1 MKFTKYI
8 NSQAFP
14 NYNQVEE
21 KDCGPTC
28 LKIIAKHYGKLLNI
42 QTLRNLSETT
52 REGSSL
58 LNLSDAAEKIGFRSL
73 GVKLDLGQL
82 QEAPLP
88 CVLHWNNDHY
98 VVLYKCPLTPKV
110 GILRGLFKQNTNY
123 LISDPAIGLIEYTQ
137 EEFLKF
143 WIGNN
148 ATETTE
154 EGITLLLEPTPKFYS
169 PVAHKGG
176 KVDVEIDD
184 EKSFFESPLWGLGAY
199 ILPYKSF
206 IIQLSIG
213 LLAGSLLQLV
223 FPFLTQSVVDVGIQ
237 NQNISFVYMVL
248 MAQLFLFFG
257 RTALELIRS
266 WILLHLSARIN
277 ISLISDFF
285 IKLMN
290 LPISF
295 FDVRMTG
302 DIMQRINDHH
312 RIERILTT
320 SSLDVLFSLI
330 NMVIMGGVLA
340 YYNLKIFAVF
350 FAGSL
355 LYFVWVT
362 LFLKRRAK
370 LDYKRFAEV
379 SQEQSKVIEL
389 INGMQEI
396 KLHNA
401 EKQKRWGW
409 EFIQARLFKVSI
421 KGMVLEQ
428 TQTIGSNFINELKNI
443 IIIFLSA
450 KLVIDGQITL
460 GMMLAI
466 SSIVGN
472 LNGPIV
478 QLINFI
484 REAQDAKISL
494 ARLSEIHEKEDEV
507 QNDDEKTN
515 DIPENAD
522 LVLKDVSFRYIGS
535 DINVLDN
542 LNLTIPSNK
551 ITAIVGTSGSG
562 KTTLMK
568 LLLKFYEPNSG
579 EISLSPAL
587 SKGEGVEPQSDANEF
602 SDDTIQNNIHNNLSS
617 VTSPSP
623 LGKVG
628 LGLISQ
634 KPWRNHIG
642 SVMQE
647 GYIFS
652 DTIANNI
659 AIGVDIIDKKR
670 LLYAADVANIK
681 DFIED
686 YPLGFNTKIGME
698 GVGMSTG
705 QKQRLLIARAV
716 YKNPE
721 MLFFDEATSA
731 LDANNEKEIMRKLDI
746 FFKNKTVV
754 VIAHRLSTVMNA
766 DQIVVLEKG
775 KIIEIGNHESLVAK
789 KGSYFELVRN
799 QLQLGS

>member
-1 MKFTKYI
+1 MKK
-8 NSQAFP
+8 FP
-14 NYNQVEE
+14 SFIQTES

-28 LKIIAKHYGKLLNI
+28 LKIIAKFYGKILNI
-42 QTLRNLSETT
+42 QELRDYSETT
-52 REGSSL
+52 RDGSNL
-58 LNLSDAAEKIGFRSL
+58 LMLSGAAEKFGFRTI
-73 GVKLDLGQL
+73 GVKRSVQQLD
-82 QEAPLP
+82 EVPLP
-88 CVLHWNNDHY
+88 CILHWNKYHY
-98 VVLYKCPLTPKV
+98 VVLHKIKK
-110 GILRGLFKQNTNY
+110 GIY
-123 LISDPAIGLIEYTQ
+123 YISDPAIGLIDYNQ

-148 ATETTE
+148 ANETTK
-154 EGITLLLEPTPKFYS
+154 EGIALLLEPTPKFY
-169 PVAHKGG
+169 
-176 KVDVEIDD
+176 
-184 EKSFFESPLWGLGAY
+184 KSEFETEDKKEFGFGLLFQY
-199 ILPYKSF
+199 IFPYKSF
-206 IIQLSIG
+206 IIQLIIG
-213 LLAGSLLQLV
+213 LLAGSLLELI
-223 FPFLTQSVVDVGIQ
+223 FPFLTQSIVDVGIQ
-237 NQNISFVYMVL
+237 NQNIHFIYL
-248 MAQLFLFFG
+248 ILFAQIFLFFG
-257 RTALELIRS
+257 KTALELIRS
-266 WILLHLSARIN
+266 WILLNLSARIN

-320 SSLDVLFSLI
+320 SSLNVLFSLI
-330 NMVIMGGVLA
+330 NMFIMGGVLA

-350 FAGSL
+350 FIGSFC
-355 LYFVWVT
+355 YFLWVI
-362 LFLKRRAK
+362 LFLKRREK

-409 EFIQARLFKVSI
+409 EYVQARLFKVSM
-421 KGMVLEQ
+421 KGLVLEQ
-428 TQTIGSNFINELKNI
+428 TQNIGSNFINEIKNI

-466 SSIVGN
+466 SSIVGS
-472 LNGPIV
+472 LNGPIL

-494 ARLSEIHEKEDEV
+494 ARLSEIHEKEDET
-507 QNDDEKTN
+507 QQSATQTH
-515 DIPENAD
+515 DIPKD
-522 LVLKDVSFRYIGS
+522 SDIVIKDVTFKYIGS
-535 DINVLDN
+535 DVNVLDN
-542 LNLTIPSNK
+542 LNLTIPANK
-551 ITAIVGTSGSG
+551 VTAIVGTSGSG

-579 EISLSPAL
+579 EILVDKTPL
-587 SKGEGVEPQSDANEF
+587 K
-602 SDDTIQNNIHNNLSS
+602 TIAQKTWRSH
-617 VTSPSP
+617 
-623 LGKVG
+623 LGT
-628 LGLISQ
+628 
-634 KPWRNHIG
+634 
-642 SVMQE
+642 VMQE
-647 GYIFS
+647 GYIFN

-659 AIGVDIIDKKR
+659 AIGVDIVNKER
-670 LLYAADVANIK
+670 LVYAADVANIK
-681 DFIED
+681 NFIQE
-686 YPLGFNTKIGME
+686 YPLSYNTKIGME

-721 MLFFDEATSA
+721 MLFFDEATSS
-731 LDANNEKEIMRKLDI
+731 LDANNEKEIMLKLDI

-775 KIIEIGNHESLVAK
+775 KIVEIGNHQELVK
-789 KGSYFELVRN
+789 LKGSYYELVRN
-799 QLQLGS
+799 QLQLGT

>member
-1 MKFTKYI
+1 MK
-8 NSQAFP
+8 FP
-14 NYNQVEE
+14 NYLQTEG

-28 LKIIAKHYGKLLNI
+28 LKIISKFYGKIVNT
-42 QTLRNLSETT
+42 QKLRELSETT
-52 REGSSL
+52 REGSNLMS
-58 LNLSDAAEKIGFRSL
+58 LSDAAESIGYRTI
-73 GVKLDLGQL
+73 GVKRSTNQL
-82 QEAPLP
+82 NEIPFP
-88 CVLHWNNDHY
+88 CILHWNKVHY
-98 VVLYKCPLTPKV
+98 IVLYKIKND
-110 GILRGLFKQNTNY
+110 KY
-123 LISDPAIGLIEYTQ
+123 YISDPAIGLIDYNHQ
-137 EEFLKF
+137 EFLKF

-148 ATETTE
+148 ANETTE
-154 EGITLLLEPTPKFYS
+154 EGIALILEPTPKFYQS
-169 PVAHKGG
+169 
-176 KVDVEIDD
+176 EFEDD
-184 EKSFFESPLWGLGAY
+184 NKNTFGFGLLFKY
-199 ILPYKSF
+199 IFPYKSF
-206 IIQLSIG
+206 IIQLIIG
-213 LLAGSLLQLV
+213 LLAGSLLQLI
-223 FPFLTQSVVDVGIQ
+223 FPFLTQSVVDIGIQ
-237 NQNISFVYMVL
+237 NQNIHFVYMIL
-248 MAQLFLFFG
+248 IAQLFLFFG
-257 RTALELIRS
+257 KTSLELIRS
-266 WILLHLSARIN
+266 WTLLHLSARIN

-312 RIERILTT
+312 RIEKILTT

-350 FAGSL
+350 FVGSFF
-355 LYFVWVT
+355 YFLWVT
-362 LFLKRRAK
+362 LFLKKRK
-370 LDYKRFAEV
+370 ILDYKRFSEV

-409 EFIQARLFKVSI
+409 EYIQARLFKVSI

-428 TQTIGSNFINELKNI
+428 TQSIGSNFINELKNI
-443 IIIFLSA
+443 IIIFLST

-460 GMMLAI
+460 GMMMAI

-507 QNDDEKTN
+507 QNDEEKTN
-515 DIPENAD
+515 DIPQEAD
-522 LVLKDVSFRYIGS
+522 IILKEVSFKYIGS
-535 DINVLDN
+535 DVNVLDN
-542 LNLTIPSNK
+542 LNLTIPANK

-579 EISLSPAL
+579 IISINKTAL
-587 SKGEGVEPQSDANEF
+587 SKIA
-602 SDDTIQNNIHNNLSS
+602 
-617 VTSPSP
+617 
-623 LGKVG
+623 
-628 LGLISQ
+628 Q

-647 GYIFS
+647 GYIFN

-659 AIGVDIIDKKR
+659 AIGVDIIDKER

-731 LDANNEKEIMRKLDI
+731 LDANNEKEIMRKLNI
-746 FFKNKTVV
+746 FFRNKTVV

-766 DQIVVLEKG
+766 DQIVVLERG
-775 KIIEIGNHESLVAK
+775 KIIEIGNHQELVNK

-799 QLQLGS
+799 QLQLGN

>member
-1 MKFTKYI
+1 MKSFPFYK
-8 NSQAFP
+8 QADS
-14 NYNQVEE
+14 

-28 LKIIAKHYGKLLNI
+28 LKIIAKHYGKNLNI
-42 QTLRNLSETT
+42 QTLRSLSETT
-52 REGSSL
+52 REGSNLLSL
-58 LNLSDAAEKIGFRSL
+58 SEAAEQIGFRTL
-73 GVKLDLGQL
+73 GVKLSLEKLTDI
-82 QEAPLP
+82 PLP
-88 CVLHWNNDHY
+88 CMLHWNNNHY
-98 VVLYKCPLTPKV
+98 VVFYKGKKNV
-110 GILRGLFKQNTNY
+110 FY
-123 LISDPAIGLIEYTQ
+123 ISDPAFGLLEYSAQ
-137 EEFLKF
+137 DFLKH

-148 ATETTE
+148 ADETTE
-154 EGITLLLEPTPKFYS
+154 EGIALLLEPAPKFHQS
-169 PVAHKGG
+169 IITSTERIEKGEG
-176 KVDVEIDD
+176 K
-184 EKSFFESPLWGLGAY
+184 FGFGLLFQY
-199 ILPYKSF
+199 IFPYKSF
-206 IIQLSIG
+206 IYQLIIG
-213 LLAGSLLQLV
+213 LLAGSLLQLI

-237 NQNISFVYMVL
+237 NQNVHFIYMIL
-248 MAQLFLFFG
+248 GAQLFLFFG
-257 RTALELIRS
+257 KTALELIRS
-266 WILLHLSARIN
+266 WILLHLSTRIN

-320 SSLDVLFSLI
+320 SSLSVLFSII
-330 NMVIMGGVLA
+330 NMFIMGGVLA

-350 FAGSL
+350 FIGSF
-355 LYFVWVT
+355 LYFLWVT
-362 LFLKRRAK
+362 LFLKRREA
-370 LDYKRFAEV
+370 LDYKRFSEV

-409 EFIQARLFKVSI
+409 EFIQARLFKVSM
-421 KGMVLEQ
+421 KGLVLEQ

-443 IIIFLSA
+443 IIVFLSA

-460 GMMLAI
+460 GMMMAI
-466 SSIVGN
+466 SSIVGS

-478 QLINFI
+478 QLISFI

-494 ARLSEIHEKEDEV
+494 ARLSEIHEKEDETE
-507 QNDDEKTN
+507 DIASKTN
-515 DIPENAD
+515 EIPENGDIIIKD
-522 LVLKDVSFRYIGS
+522 LSFRYIGS
-535 DINVLDN
+535 DNNVLED
-542 LNLTIPSNK
+542 LNLVIPANK

-568 LLLKFYEPNSG
+568 LLQQFYEPNSG
-579 EISLSPAL
+579 TISVG
-587 SKGEGVEPQSDANEF
+587 K
-602 SDDTIQNNIHNNLSS
+602 
-617 VTSPSP
+617 TS
-623 LGKVG
+623 LGKI
-628 LGLISQ
+628 LQ
-634 KPWRNHIG
+634 KSWRNHIG

-647 GYIFS
+647 GYIFN

-659 AIGVDIIDKKR
+659 AIGVDLIDKKR
-670 LLYAADVANIK
+670 LLYASDVANIK
-681 DFIED
+681 NFIED

-731 LDANNEKEIMRKLDI
+731 LDANNEKEIMQKLDI
-746 FFKNKTVV
+746 FFKDKTVV

-775 KIIEIGNHESLVAK
+775 KIIEIGNHESLIK
-789 KGSYFELVRN
+789 QKGSYFELVKN
-799 QLQLGS
+799 QLQLGN

>member
-1 MKFTKYI
+1 MVK
-8 NSQAFP
+8 FP
-14 NYNQVEE
+14 NFKQADQ

-28 LKIIAKHYGKLLNI
+28 LKIVAKHYGKNLNV
-42 QTLRNLSETT
+42 QQLRSLSETT
-52 REGSSL
+52 REGSNL
-58 LNLSDAAEKIGFRSL
+58 LNLSEAAEQIGFRTL
-73 GVKLDLGQL
+73 GVKLSFEKVN
-82 QEAPLP
+82 EAPLP
-88 CVLHWNNDHY
+88 CILHWNANHY
-98 VVLYKCPLTPKV
+98 VVLYKIKNDRIFV
-110 GILRGLFKQNTNY
+110 
-123 LISDPAIGLIEYTQ
+123 SDPAFGLLEYNK
-137 EEFLKF
+137 EEFIKN

-148 ATETTE
+148 ADDDTE
-154 EGITLLLEPTPKFYS
+154 EGIALLVEPTPIFRQTQ
-169 PVAHKGG
+169 
-176 KVDVEIDD
+176 DD
-184 EKSFFESPLWGLGAY
+184 NEYKNTFGFGLLFNY
-199 ILPYKSF
+199 IFPYKSF
-206 IIQLSIG
+206 VIQLIIG
-213 LLAGSLLQLV
+213 LLAGSLLQLI

-237 NQNISFVYMVL
+237 NQNIHFIYMVL
-248 MAQLFLFFG
+248 AAQLFLFFG
-257 RTALELIRS
+257 KTALELIRS
-266 WILLHLSARIN
+266 WILLHLSTRIN

-320 SSLDVLFSLI
+320 SSLNVLFSVF
-330 NMVIMGGVLA
+330 NMFIMGGVLA
-340 YYNLKIFAVF
+340 YYNLKIFTVF
-350 FAGSL
+350 FIGSI
-355 LYFVWVT
+355 LYFLWVT
-362 LFLKRRAK
+362 LFLKRREA
-370 LDYKRFAEV
+370 LDYKRFSEV

-409 EFIQARLFKVSI
+409 EYVQARLFKVSM
-421 KGMVLEQ
+421 KGLVLEQ
-428 TQTIGSNFINELKNI
+428 TQSIGSNFINELKNI

-460 GMMLAI
+460 GMMMAI
-466 SSIVGN
+466 SSIVGS

-478 QLINFI
+478 QLIDFI

-494 ARLSEIHEKEDEV
+494 ARLSEIHDKEDETASL
-507 QNDDEKTN
+507 DEKIKEIPKDATITIN
-515 DIPENAD
+515 D
-522 LVLKDVSFRYIGS
+522 LSFRYIGS
-535 DINVLDN
+535 DVNVLEN
-542 LNLTIPSNK
+542 LNLMIPSNK

-568 LLLKFYEPNSG
+568 LLQQFYEPNSG
-579 EISLSPAL
+579 EILVGKISLSKIAP
-587 SKGEGVEPQSDANEF
+587 KY
-602 SDDTIQNNIHNNLSS
+602 
-617 VTSPSP
+617 
-623 LGKVG
+623 
-628 LGLISQ
+628 
-634 KPWRNHIG
+634 WRSHIG

-647 GYIFS
+647 GYIFN

-659 AIGVDIIDKKR
+659 AIGVDSIDKEK

-681 DFIED
+681 NFIED

-731 LDANNEKEIMRKLDI
+731 LDANNEKEIMEKLNV
-746 FFKNKTVV
+746 FFKDKTVV

-775 KIIEIGNHESLVAK
+775 KIIETGNHQELIK
-789 KGSYFELVRN
+789 RKGNYYELVKN
-799 QLQLGS
+799 QLQLGT